1 MLEVEIVVRQA
12 RQPGR
17 VDEEPS
23 YDQDGLVV
31 RCGWVAKCSQI
42 PGFVDEAKLQLE
54 APNKAMATNGG
65 HRIRRPH
72 GVGNAR
78 RSVVASGN
86 IAVEASGVNLKWTAP
101 ERSLDGRVMEGY
113 EGLHAIVKHV
123 LGDAYL
129 LSSYHAHF
137 VHRGGTPTTY
147 RSVLDASSDQRA
159 ETDVGEARVGAA
171 AYPR

>member
-1 MLEVEIVVRQA
+1 M
-12 RQPGR
+12 
-17 VDEEPS
+17 
-23 YDQDGLVV
+23 VV

-86 IAVEASGVNLKWTAP
+86 IAVEAFGVNLKWTAP

-123 LGDAYL
+123 L
-129 LSSYHAHF
+129 
-137 VHRGGTPTTY
+137 VMPTCCPPTTRISSTAAGHQLPY
-147 RSVLDASSDQRA
+147 RSVLDASSDQLA